1 MSDSEG
7 SESEFEFGPPEYL
20 VYRVLSEL
28 REQYGGEIGRT
39 KVHKLCILT
48 ERELN
53 EEFDREIGL
62 PQYWYKYG
70 QTLAES
76 EIDTSVAFTPDA
88 NHKRGQ
94 AYYPANQVSETDFD
108 HLPEDLKDDIFRAA
122 RQIIVDHGDKSYKEL
137 EKFQY
142 ENFAPFKFIEA
153 YGDFR
158 WYLSSLSLEK
168 DQMTFEHFTDSEQK
182 STIEE
187 MLDDMLVAFD
197 EEEFGEIYS
206 LYLDW
211 DDTMRVLND
220 KGASARELLEFTEMF
235 IEAFAKSVLRLK
247 NHSNVS
253 EERVSEWSDE
263 KETIFSDLKEKIH
276 RTRRT
281 ELSNRSIS
289 GELDAVSDAYNQS
302 IEEELNDL

>member
-7 SESEFEFGPPEYL
+7 SGSEFEFGPPEYL

-48 ERELN
+48 ERQLN
-53 EEFDREIGL
+53 KEYDREIGL
-62 PQYWYKYG
+62 PKYWYKYG

-76 EIDTSVAFTPDA
+76 EIDTSVAFTPNA

-94 AYYPANQVSETDFD
+94 AYYPADQVSETDFD
-108 HLPEDLKDDIFRAA
+108 HLTNDSKDDIFRAA
-122 RQIIVDHGDKSYKEL
+122 REIILEHGDKSYKEL

-153 YGDFR
+153 YGNLR
-158 WYLSSLSLEK
+158 WYLASLSLDQ
-168 DQMTFEHFTDSEQK
+168 DQMTFEHFTDTEQK
-182 STIEE
+182 STIEGR
-187 MLDDMLVAFD
+187 LDDMLVAFD
-197 EEEFGEIYS
+197 EEEFEDIYS
-206 LYLDW
+206 QYLDW
-211 DDTMRVLND
+211 DDTMRLLND
-220 KGASARELLEFTEMF
+220 NGASGRELLKFTEMF

-247 NHSNVS
+247 YHSNVS
-253 EERVSEWSDE
+253 EERISEWCDE
-263 KETIFSDLKEKIH
+263 KETILRDLKEKIS
-276 RTRRT
+276 RTRKS

-289 GELDAVSDAYNQS
+289 GELDPVSDAYNKS
-302 IEEELNDL
+302 IKEELTDL